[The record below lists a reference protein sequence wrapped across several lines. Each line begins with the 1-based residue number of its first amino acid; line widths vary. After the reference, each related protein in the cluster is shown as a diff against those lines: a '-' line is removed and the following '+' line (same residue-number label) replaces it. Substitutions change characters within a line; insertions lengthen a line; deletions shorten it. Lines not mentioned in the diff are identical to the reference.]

1 MTAKALGSKIFE
13 DRNSLKE
20 LMSANNPLF
29 NERMKQIVNKNF
41 ERIREL
47 GIFQRRNEPTPNL
60 FFFNAALYQSN
71 QR

>member
-29 NERMKQIVNKNF
+29 NERMKRIVNKNF

-47 GIFQRRNEPTPNL
+47 GIFQRRNEPTLNL